1 MLVLA
6 ILIAAECA
14 LLVAL
19 VLLRDPKYLI
29 LAVVIGL
36 PIEVLQT
43 QALSTLGQS
52 GILGAIRTLLNP
64 GRAAILATIG
74 MAMVR
79 ARFDPRRLFPDSMV
93 LLPITAL
100 LAFMC
105 LGVLWSDTLRPANEI
120 LILPM
125 YIAFVFTAPSL
136 IDDRKDLDR
145 ILGAFLVIATV
156 LSLLA
161 IAQRLTG
168 IFQWRQILIQSDN
181 YSYRSNATF
190 ADPNHLARYL
200 VISMSLAVGLILSTG
215 PRRLTVYLAIP
226 ALIISAG
233 GIVMTA
239 SRSGWLSLMFC
250 TSVVILTAPIA
261 RYTKLR
267 LFSLAGTAL
276 LGGLTLLLLQGGA
289 DAQRIKTLTSVNELL
304 GQRLFL
310 IRAGWQMFLEN
321 PFVGVG
327 SGNYQHALLV
337 TYRYLIP
344 DWATTTLSHT
354 SVVTVLSE
362 SGFVGLAMMI
372 FVGFRIGIALTKTYQ
387 ASHVVQTRVVIGWL
401 AASMMAILLQ
411 SQSEGRLLDD
421 PYLWV
426 LLAIFVAV
434 ETRIVQQPGEG
445 ANEPATVIQ
454 AEAPV
459 LALPANRPLDEQGST
474 MA

>member
-1 MLVLA
+1 MLLLA

-19 VLLRDPKYLI
+19 IVLRDPKYLL
-29 LAVVIGL
+29 LAVVVGL
-36 PIEVLQT
+36 PFEVLQT
-43 QALSTLGQS
+43 QALSTLGQG
-52 GILGAIRTLLNP
+52 GIYGAIRTLLNP

-100 LAFMC
+100 LAFLC
-105 LGVLWSDTLRPANEI
+105 LGVVWSDSLHPANEI

-136 IDDRKDLDR
+136 IEDRKDLER
-145 ILGAFLVIATV
+145 ILGAFLIVAAG
-156 LSLLA
+156 LSVLA

-200 VISMSLAVGLILSTG
+200 AISMSLAVGLILSTG

-226 ALIISAG
+226 SLVISAG

-261 RYTKLR
+261 HYTKLR
-267 LFSLAGTAL
+267 LFSLAGAAL

-289 DAQRIKTLTSVNELL
+289 DAQRIKTLASANELL
-304 GQRLFL
+304 GQREFL
-310 IRAGWQMFLEN
+310 IRAGWQMFVEN
-321 PFVGVG
+321 PFIGVG

-354 SVVTVLSE
+354 SLITVLSE
-362 SGFVGLAMMI
+362 SGVVGLAAMI
-372 FVGFRIGIALTKTYQ
+372 FVGFRIGIALAKTYR
-387 ASHVVQTRVVIGWL
+387 AAFVAQTRLVVGWL
-401 AASMMAILLQ
+401 AASMMGILLQ

-434 ETRIVQQPGEG
+434 ETRIVLQPGG
-445 ANEPATVIQ
+445 SAAEPAAVVSSQ
-454 AEAPV
+454 APV
-459 LALPANRPLDEQGST
+459 LASVASRALDEQGST